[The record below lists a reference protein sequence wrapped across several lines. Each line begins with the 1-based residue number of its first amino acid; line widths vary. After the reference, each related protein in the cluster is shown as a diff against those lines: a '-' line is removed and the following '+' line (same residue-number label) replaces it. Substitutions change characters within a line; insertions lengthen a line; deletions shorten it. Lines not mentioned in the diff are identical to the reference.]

1 MRKIL
6 YISYDG
12 LLDPLGASQ
21 ILPYALNI
29 ASSSQYFHIIS
40 FEKKDR
46 LDEGARELGV
56 LLKEKGIHWTPLLF
70 SSRWKP
76 ISKIYDLIK
85 MHFCCLII
93 CMRHSIKIVHARSHL
108 SAQVG
113 LFLKI
118 FFSAKLIFDFRGLW
132 VDERVDKGGWDMSKS
147 LHRIQFNL
155 FKRIE
160 KILLQKSDHIV
171 VLTNAVVNEVY
182 NIASVPLSKVTVIP
196 CCADYGHFQPIDK
209 EIIREAR
216 HKLDIP
222 VESLVLG
229 YLGSLGKIYLIDRL
243 FRLLEIASH
252 RDQEIHILIITKD
265 LAELRNIINNSVK
278 ESLLPFVHIASASR
292 AEVPEKINLMNAMVS
307 FTQPSYARISMSPT
321 KIAECFA
328 IGVPVVVN
336 EGVGDVAS
344 DIKKVQGGLVVPDAS
359 DKSLEYIL
367 DNLDQIVGMGGIALR
382 QSSHHFFSLE
392 EAHILYQSVYSK
404 I

>member
-21 ILPYALNI
+21 ILPYAFNI

-46 LDEGARELGV
+46 LDDGARELRA

-70 SSRWKP
+70 SSRWKSF
-76 ISKIYDLIK
+76 SKIYDLIK

-93 CMRHSIKIVHARSHL
+93 CIRHSIKIVHARSHL
-108 SAQVG
+108 STQVG
-113 LFLKI
+113 CFLKI
-118 FFSAKLIFDFRGLW
+118 FFNLKLIFDFRGLW
-132 VDERVDKGGWDMSKS
+132 VDERVDKGGWDINKL

-171 VLTNAVVNEVY
+171 VLTHAVVDEIH

-196 CCADYGHFQPIDK
+196 CCADYDHFKPINK
-209 EIIREAR
+209 EIIIEAKR
-216 HKLDIP
+216 KLDIP
-222 VESLVLG
+222 EESLVLG

-243 FRLLEIASH
+243 FRLLEIASY
-252 RDQEIHILIITKD
+252 REKVIHILIITKD
-265 LAELRNIINNSVK
+265 LAELRNIINNTVK

-292 AEVPEKINLMNAMVS
+292 VEVPEKINIMNAMVS

-344 DIKKVQGGLVVPDAS
+344 DIKKVRGGLVVPDAT

-367 DNLDQIVGMGGIALR
+367 DNLDQVLEMRGTSLR
-382 QSSHHFFSLE
+382 QSSSHFFSLE
-392 EAHILYQSVYSK
+392 KAHTLYQSVYSK